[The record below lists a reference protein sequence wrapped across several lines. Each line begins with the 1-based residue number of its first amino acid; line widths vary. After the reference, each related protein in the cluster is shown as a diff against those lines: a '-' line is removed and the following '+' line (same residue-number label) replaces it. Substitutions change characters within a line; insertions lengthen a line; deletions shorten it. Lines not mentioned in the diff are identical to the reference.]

1 MNGGCLVANNLEALE
16 TWAAVLLERLEPGER
31 SKLARSIG
39 QELRRSQQKRVM
51 AQENPD
57 GSKFAPR
64 KQRNLRG
71 KQGRVKR
78 KLAMFKKLR
87 TTSYLKVRGN
97 SNAVS
102 VGFTGRIAR
111 IARVHQYG
119 LKDRAERGA
128 PDVSYE
134 QREILGFTDETLELV
149 REKIV
154 NHITNPNK

>member
-1 MNGGCLVANNLEALE
+1 MANNLEALE
-16 TWAAVLLERLEPGER
+16 TWAAVLLDRFEPAER
-31 SKLARSIG
+31 SKLARNIG

-57 GSKFAPR
+57 GTRFAPR

-71 KQGRVKR
+71 KQGRIQR

-87 TTSYLKVRGN
+87 TASFLKVRADT
-97 SNAVS
+97 NAITI
-102 VGFTGRIAR
+102 GFTGRIAR

-128 PDVSYE
+128 PDTRYE
-134 QREILGFTDETLELV
+134 QREVLGFTDADLDIV
-149 REKIV
+149 RDQLLKYLAQS
-154 NHITNPNK
+154 

>member
-1 MNGGCLVANNLEALE
+1 MANNLEVLE
-16 TWAAVLLERLEPGER
+16 TWAAALLDRLEPGER

-64 KQRNLRG
+64 KQRNLRR

-87 TTSYLKVRGN
+87 TASYLKVRGD
-97 SNAVS
+97 SNAVQ

-111 IARVHQYG
+111 IARVHQFG

-128 PDVSYE
+128 PDVRYE
-134 QREILGFTDETLELV
+134 QRELLGFTETDLDVIRDSLL
-149 REKIV
+149 K
-154 NHITNPNK
+154 TLGK

>member
-1 MNGGCLVANNLEALE
+1 MASNLEALE

-39 QELRRSQQKRVM
+39 QELRRNQQKRVM
-51 AQENPD
+51 AQQNPD

-64 KQRNLRG
+64 KQRNLRR
-71 KQGRVKR
+71 KQGRIRR

-87 TTSYLKVRGN
+87 TASYLKVRGD

-102 VGFTGRIAR
+102 AGFTGRIAR

-119 LKDRAERGA
+119 LKDRPEPNA
-128 PDVSYE
+128 PDVRYE
-134 QREILGFTDETLELV
+134 QRKVLGFTESDIELIRTTLLSELV
-149 REKIV
+149 Q
-154 NHITNPNK
+154 H

>member
-1 MNGGCLVANNLEALE
+1 MANNLEALE
-16 TWAAVLLERLEPGER
+16 TWAAVLLDRLEPAER

-39 QELRRSQQKRVM
+39 QELRRSQQKRVI

-57 GSKFAPR
+57 GTKFAPR

-71 KQGRVKR
+71 KQGRIKR

-87 TTSYLKVRGN
+87 TASYLKVRGD
-97 SNAVS
+97 SNAVT

-111 IARVHQYG
+111 IARVHQFG

-128 PDVSYE
+128 PDVRYD
-134 QREILGFTDETLELV
+134 QRELLGLTDSDIDIIRDSLLGHLTA
-149 REKIV
+149 
-154 NHITNPNK
+154 

>member
-1 MNGGCLVANNLEALE
+1 MANNLEVLE
-16 TWAAVLLERLEPGER
+16 TWAAVLLDRLEPGER

-71 KQGRVKR
+71 KQGRVRR

-87 TTSYLKVRGN
+87 TASYLKVGGD
-97 SNAVS
+97 SNAVT

-111 IARVHQYG
+111 IARVHQFG
-119 LKDRAERGA
+119 LKDRAESGA
-128 PDVSYE
+128 PYIRYE
-134 QREILGFTDETLELV
+134 TREVLGFTNLDLALIHDDLIAHLT
-149 REKIV
+149 K
-154 NHITNPNK
+154 NKNLNN